1 MYHPSMN
8 SLATF
13 DEVEVSAQLAEIDDG
28 HWARFKAHYV
38 GERDAEPE
46 TAARGRVAAINDHV
60 GDWAYRGRT
69 AKYDMT
75 SPGNG
80 AEKNLIIETFDRLAQ
95 EYDSYIAP
103 GTPLEKDFRAQI
115 GLVLRL
121 CRRYVRPRVLDIGC
135 GTGRHLMSLAPAI
148 REGVGADTSP
158 AMVARAQANAQRA
171 GHENLLFTR
180 ADAVELAPKQLG
192 HFDVIMLIGTLEH
205 ILEPDAALRRAVSLL
220 ARGGRIVVIVP
231 HKANLAFLW
240 KRLVTGRR
248 PVIFESDRIYGVR
261 DLKSLARAVGLT
273 ATRIYP
279 LPFAVRRVE
288 FEGPPWLLRA
298 LAAVVSLIPLPATR
312 GAFAILFKS
321 AHSP

>member
-13 DEVEVSAQLAEIDDG
+13 DGVEVSAQLAEIDDG

-46 TAARGRVAAINDHV
+46 TTAAARDRASAAKSAIGPIEDEQ
-60 GDWAYRGRT
+60 
-69 AKYDMT
+69 YDMT

-115 GLVLRL
+115 DLVLRL

-248 PVIFESDRIYGVR
+248 PVIFESDRMYGVR

-279 LPFAVRRVE
+279 LPFALRRVE